1 MPHLKA
7 YLDDD
12 DDDYYYYYVDDIFY
26 SMKSICEAVCSL
38 LLWSLGYDK
47 TDEELIK
54 GLVMMVRKP
63 PSYFLGDVEEI
74 HGYPT
79 KGSNRRVLTRNN

>member
-12 DDDYYYYYVDDIFY
+12 GDDYDDDDIFY
-26 SMKSICEAVCSL
+26 SMKSLCEVVFFI

-54 GLVMMVRKP
+54 G
-63 PSYFLGDVEEI
+63 
-74 HGYPT
+74 
-79 KGSNRRVLTRNN
+79 